1 MDGPVLYLIALAV
14 LLCLSAFFSGSES
27 ALFSLSRTQVRS
39 LRERSAGGRL
49 IARMLDEPRKLL
61 VTILLGNLIVNIS
74 ATSAATALCLDLF
87 GERGLG
93 VAFAGM
99 SIAILAFGEVI
110 PKAFSLRW
118 AERIAGLAIGPLR
131 AFHTVVWP
139 LRVPLAAFSEAVIA
153 FVRRHLGAPKRSFTG
168 EELLTALRIARRE
181 GGIEE
186 FQFEVLS
193 NVISF
198 RRKIVR
204 EIMTPSVR
212 VLSAAAD
219 TPRQELLRRF
229 AESGHSRMPIHGE
242 SPDEMLGVL
251 HIKDLIDPQAATSEE
266 DLRSRLRDPHF
277 VRETTSINVVY
288 NEMQQGKHH
297 IALVLDEYT
306 SFAGMLTT
314 EDILEELVGEIYDAR
329 DERPLTYMRFD
340 DDEIV
345 VDGSLDLDEFNKVFG
360 TQLED
365 PDHETVAG
373 YVMGITGRIP
383 REGEVVEDGAL
394 RFQILRADPNAIR
407 KMKVER
413 V

>member
-1 MDGPVLYLIALAV
+1 VDGPVLYLIALAV

-27 ALFSLSRTQVRS
+27 ALFSLSRTQVRG

-99 SIAILAFGEVI
+99 SVAILAFGEVI

-118 AERIAGLAIGPLR
+118 AERIAGLAIGPMR
-131 AFHTVVWP
+131 AFHAVVWP
-139 LRVPLAAFSEAVIA
+139 VRVPLAAFSESFIT
-153 FVRRHLGAPKRSFTG
+153 FVRRRVGTPKRSFTG

-186 FQFEVLS
+186 AV
-193 NVISF
+193 
-198 RRKIVR
+198 
-204 EIMTPSVR
+204 
-212 VLSAAAD
+212 D
-219 TPRQELLRRF
+219 TPRLELLRRF
-229 AESGHSRMPIHGE
+229 SESGHSRMPIYGE
-242 SPDEMLGVL
+242 SPDEVLGVL
-251 HIKDLIDPQAATSEE
+251 HIKDLIDPHAASSEE
-266 DLRSRLRDPHF
+266 DLRSRLREPHF

-288 NEMQQGKHH
+288 NEMQQGKQH

-306 SFAGMLTT
+306 SFAGLVTT
-314 EDILEELVGEIYDAR
+314 EDILEELVGEIFDAR

-340 DDEIV
+340 DNEIV
-345 VDGSLDLDEFNKVFG
+345 VEGSLDLDEFNKVFG

-383 REGEVVEDGAL
+383 REGEVVEDAGL
-394 RFQILRADPNAIR
+394 RFQVLRAEPNVIR
-407 KMKVER
+407 KLKVER
-413 V
+413 I

>member
-1 MDGPVLYLIALAV
+1 MDGPVLYLVALV
-14 LLCLSAFFSGSES
+14 LLLCLSAFFSGSES
-27 ALFSLSRTQVRS
+27 ALFSLSRTQVRN
-39 LRERSAGGRL
+39 LKERSPGGRL
-49 IARMLDEPRKLL
+49 IARMLEEPRKLL

-74 ATSAATALCLDLF
+74 ATSAATALCLELF

-93 VAFAGM
+93 IAFAGM
-99 SIAILAFGEVI
+99 STAILAFGEVL

-131 AFHTVVWP
+131 AFHVVALPVRAP
-139 LRVPLAAFSEAVIA
+139 LTAFSEAFIG
-153 FVRRHLGAPKRSFTG
+153 FVRTRLGAPKRSFTG
-168 EELLTALRIARRE
+168 DELLTALDIGRRE
-181 GGIEE
+181 GGIGE
-186 FQFEVLS
+186 FQYELLS

-198 RRKIVR
+198 RRKIIR
-204 EIMTPSVR
+204 EIMTPSVN
-212 VLSAAAD
+212 VVSAAVD
-219 TPRQELLRRF
+219 TPRQELLRYF

-242 SPDEMLGVL
+242 TPDEVLGVL
-251 HIKDLIDPQAATSEE
+251 HIKDLIDPQAATSET
-266 DLRSRLRDPHF
+266 DLRSRLREPHF
-277 VRETTSINVVY
+277 VRETTSIAFVY
-288 NEMQQGKHH
+288 NEMQRGKHH

-306 SFAGMLTT
+306 SFAGLVTT
-314 EDILEELVGEIYDAR
+314 EDILEELVGEIFDAR

-340 DDEIV
+340 EDEIV
-345 VDGSLDLDEFNKVFG
+345 VEGTLDLDEFNKVFG

-383 REGEVVEDGAL
+383 HEGEVIEDSGL
-394 RFQILRADPNAIR
+394 RFQILRAEPHAIR

>member
-1 MDGPVLYLIALAV
+1 VDGPALSLIALAV

-27 ALFSLSRTQVRS
+27 ALFSLSRTQERN
-39 LRERSAGGRL
+39 LRERSPGGRL

-61 VTILLGNLIVNIS
+61 VTILLGNLIVNVS

-93 VAFAGM
+93 IAFAGM
-99 SIAILAFGEVI
+99 SVAILAFGEVI
-110 PKAFSLRW
+110 PKAFALRW
-118 AERIAGLAIGPLR
+118 AERIAGVAIGPLH
-131 AFHTVVWP
+131 AFHAVVWP
-139 LRVPLAAFSEAVIA
+139 LRVPLTAFSEGFIA
-153 FVRRHLGAPKRSFTG
+153 FVRRRVGAPKRSFTE

-198 RRKIVR
+198 RSKIVR

-212 VLSAAAD
+212 VLAAAAD
-219 TPRQELLRRF
+219 TPRHELLRRF
-229 AESGHSRMPIHGE
+229 SESGHSRMPIHGE
-242 SPDEMLGVL
+242 SPDDVIGVL

-266 DLRSRLRDPHF
+266 DLRSRLREPHF
-277 VRETTSINVVY
+277 VRETSSINLVY
-288 NEMQQGKHH
+288 NEMQREKHH
-297 IALVLDEYT
+297 VALVLDEYT
-306 SFAGMLTT
+306 SFAGLVST
-314 EDILEELVGEIYDAR
+314 EDILEELVGEIFDAR

-340 DDEIV
+340 EDEIV
-345 VDGSLDLDEFNKVFG
+345 VEGSLDLDEFNEVFG

-365 PDHETVAG
+365 PDHETIAG

-383 REGEVVEDGAL
+383 REGEVIEEAGL
-394 RFQILRADPNAIR
+394 RFQILRAEPNAIR

-413 V
+413 A